1 MTPRFSI
8 IIPHYNIPNL
18 LIRCLDSIPISSDLQ
33 VIVVDDDS
41 PEGDTYQEY
50 YSQLSRPYLTF
61 IRSPKRGGAGYARN
75 LGLNFAK
82 GEWLLFA
89 DADDFFADDMHD
101 IILSNADTNV
111 DIVYFRKKGVL
122 SEDINRESP
131 NKGHV
136 NEILETY
143 IQTGDEWPI
152 RARHYVPWGK
162 MIKRE
167 LVIKNHIRFDEV
179 EYANDCFFSVLAGYY
194 AHSIAAE
201 DVILYYKTD
210 RPGSLSADLCTKP
223 GELAIRAD
231 VYFRIDRFLLE
242 HGACRERSLTSYLI
256 RMIKSNR
263 PLYRYYLN
271 NKLDEVY
278 SSRIFAVKDIC
289 KEKRWLVRIFVY
301 LYSFIIWR
309 NH

>member
-1 MTPRFSI
+1 MIPRFSI

-33 VIVVDDDS
+33 VIVIDDDS
-41 PEGDTYQEY
+41 PEADTFQEH

-61 IRSPKRGGAGYARN
+61 IRSPKKGGAGYARN
-75 LGLNFAK
+75 LGLDFAK

-89 DADDFFADDMHD
+89 DADDFFADGMHD
-101 IILSNADTNV
+101 IILSKADANV
-111 DIVYFRKKGVL
+111 DIVFFRKKGVL

-131 NKGHV
+131 NRGHV
-136 NEILETY
+136 NDILETY
-143 IQTGDEWPI
+143 IKTGDEWPI

-162 MIKRE
+162 MIRRE
-167 LVIKNHIRFDEV
+167 LVIKHHIRFDEV
-179 EYANDCFFSVLAGYY
+179 EYANDCYFSVLAGYY

-263 PLYRYYLN
+263 PLYRYYFN

-278 SSRIFAVKDIC
+278 SSRFFAVKDIC
-289 KEKRWLVRIFVY
+289 KGKKWLARIFVY
-301 LYSFIIWR
+301 LYSIIIWR